1 MRKNNLEN
9 ASLTDNWRICIY
21 GKPGVGKTTAIKN
34 LKGKTYIL
42 DLDNSTKVL
51 AGQNIDIFN
60 FDRNKPQSEIVE
72 FLNSLSE
79 IEQEY
84 DNLVIDNISSF
95 EKDWFIERGKN
106 SKSKINNE
114 IQDYSAWNNY
124 FPRVISAIYRANINV
139 LITAWE
145 NQVPFTTIEGQQF
158 MQYQPEIRDGVRDM
172 FMGLTDIVGRLMINP
187 KTNSRGVILQGND
200 GIFAKNRLDN
210 RESCKVEEL
219 FDFV

>member
-79 IEQEY
+79 IEKEY

-124 FPRVISAIYRANINV
+124 FPRVISAIYRANLNV

-145 NQVPFTTIEGQQF
+145 SQVPFTTVEGQQF

-210 RESCKVEEL
+210 RESCKIEEL
-219 FDFV
+219 FNFV

>member
-79 IEQEY
+79 IEKEY

-124 FPRVISAIYRANINV
+124 FPRVISAIYRANVNV

-145 NQVPFTTIEGQQF
+145 NQVPFTTVEGQQF

-200 GIFAKNRLDN
+200 GIFAKNRLDD

-219 FDFV
+219 FNFV

>member
-1 MRKNNLEN
+1 MRKSNLEN

-79 IEQEY
+79 IEKEY

-124 FPRVISAIYRANINV
+124 FPRVISAIYRANVNV

-145 NQVPFTTIEGQQF
+145 NQVPFTTVEGQQF

>member
-79 IEQEY
+79 IEKEY

-124 FPRVISAIYRANINV
+124 FPRVISAIYRANLNV

-145 NQVPFTTIEGQQF
+145 NQVPFTTVEGQQF

-200 GIFAKNRLDN
+200 GIFAKNRLDD

-219 FDFV
+219 FNFV